1 MRIIFTPHSPWNR
14 SLRTKFIHGRNYRAK
29 TKFSGFIPRGISSRC
44 QRVYPPLLGS
54 RGPRRERVAS
64 TTNFGVTTCAGDHKS
79 SWPDDFFGDALVPAL
94 NRLGISPVGVFDVEI
109 GPDSPSFYVLMPS
122 ASLETLLSV
131 ESRLNRDVDYLKAGA
146 AFLNAP
152 AEQPAYVRMES
163 SLMVAFEGRPRLR
176 VPPATAEHRSRM
188 FELRTYES
196 PTDQDH
202 VRKVEMFNSGEFDVF
217 EKAGF
222 WQIFYGDT
230 LIGSRLPNL
239 TYMLGF
245 EDLADRTKKWDAFRS
260 APEWKKLST
269 SPRYAFEEIVSN
281 ITNVILKPAPY
292 SQI

>member
-1 MRIIFTPHSPWNR
+1 MGGTIVQRRTFLASSAASAFAVNASP
-14 SLRTKFIHGRNYRAK
+14 GY
-29 TKFSGFIPRGISSRC
+29 
-44 QRVYPPLLGS
+44 LLGNQGS
-54 RGPRRERVAS
+54 GAEKGREYYELRRYQMRNGTQAKLAHDYFRE
-64 TTNFGVTTCAGDHKS
+64 
-79 SWPDDFFGDALVPAL
+79 ALMPAL
-94 NRLGISPVGVFDVEI
+94 NRLGISPVGVFNVEI
-109 GPDSPSFYVLMPS
+109 GPDSPSFYVLIPS
-122 ASLETLLSV
+122 DSIDTLVTV
-131 ESRLNRDVDYLKAGA
+131 ESRLNRDSDYLKAGA

-152 AEQPAYVRMES
+152 AQQAAYVRRES
-163 SLMVAFEGRPRLR
+163 SLMVAFEGKPRLL

-222 WQIFYGDT
+222 WQVFYGDV
-230 LIGSRLPNL
+230 LIGSRLPKL

-245 EDLADRTKKWDAFRS
+245 EDLADRTKKWEAFRS

-281 ITNVILKPAPY
+281 ITNVILNPAPY

>member
-1 MRIIFTPHSPWNR
+1 MGGTVVQRRSFLASSIAASALAVNASTPYALGRQGAGVGESR
-14 SLRTKFIHGRNYRAK
+14 EYYELRRYH
-29 TKFSGFIPRGISSRC
+29 
-44 QRVYPPLLGS
+44 LL
-54 RGPRRERVAS
+54 RGPQVKLA
-64 TTNFGVTTCAGDHKS
+64 A
-79 SWPDDFFGDALVPAL
+79 DFFGEALVPAL
-94 NRLGISPVGVFDVEI
+94 NRLGIRPVGVFDVEI
-109 GPDSPSFYVLMPS
+109 GPESPALYVLVPS
-122 ASLETLLSV
+122 ASVETLLTV
-131 ESRLNRDVDYLKAGA
+131 ESRLNRDPDYLKAGA

-152 AEQPAYVRMES
+152 AQQPAYVRMES
-163 SLMVAFEGRPRLR
+163 SLMVAFEGMPRLK

-222 WQIFYGDT
+222 WQVFYGDT

-245 EDLADRTKKWDAFRS
+245 EDLVDRNKKWEAFRS
-260 APEWKKLST
+260 SSEWKKLSS
-269 SPRYAFEEIVSN
+269 SPRYTFEEIVSN
-281 ITNVILKPAPY
+281 ITNIILRPTPY